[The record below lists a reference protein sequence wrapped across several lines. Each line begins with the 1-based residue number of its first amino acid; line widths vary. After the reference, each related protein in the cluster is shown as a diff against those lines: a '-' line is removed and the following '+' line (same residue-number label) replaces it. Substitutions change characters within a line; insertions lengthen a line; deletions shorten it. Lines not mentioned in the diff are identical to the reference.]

1 MGTLCTHTTISQV
14 PSFLDLDLDLV
25 PSFLDPYLVQSPSS
39 FLNPSYPVSSS
50 HASSYVLLLKPA
62 HLTILLHF
70 LGLLLLCSLKLKEER
85 LELPLLAF
93 AIRIKKIME
102 ENGINEDQIDRKTH
116 LREQRPE
123 DRDFQFKDCR

>member
-14 PSFLDLDLDLV
+14 PSFLD
-25 PSFLDPYLVQSPSS
+25 PCLVQSPSS

-102 ENGINEDQIDRKTH
+102 ENGINEDQIEPIIQDIAAYCLRHNYKHRKY
-116 LREQRPE
+116 
-123 DRDFQFKDCR
+123 